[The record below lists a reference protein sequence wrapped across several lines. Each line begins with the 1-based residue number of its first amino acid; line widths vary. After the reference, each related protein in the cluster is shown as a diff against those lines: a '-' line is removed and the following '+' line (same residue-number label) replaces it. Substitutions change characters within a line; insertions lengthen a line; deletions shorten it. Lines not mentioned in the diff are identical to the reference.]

1 MFEVNA
7 TIEGFSRIDFDKKK
21 IRKALQIEGRAVQKL
36 ARKLVSKRIINSV
49 GDYPAK
55 RTGTLMRSI
64 KSKVSRSGFLVK
76 IAPQKTAEMGKYFYP
91 AFLHY
96 GSTKNNLKPR
106 KNFMTDSLDARRET
120 SRVAILH
127 ALEGALIPRK
137 L

>member
-7 TIEGFSRIDFDKKK
+7 TIEGFSRVDFDKKK

-36 ARKLVSKRIINSV
+36 ARKMVSKRILNSA

-55 RTGTLMRSI
+55 RTGALMRSI
-64 KSKVSRSGFLVK
+64 KVKVSRPGFLVK
-76 IAPQKTAEMGKYFYP
+76 IAPQKTAEMGKDFYP

-96 GSTKNNLKPR
+96 GSKKNNLAPR
-106 KNFMTDSLDARRET
+106 KNFMTDALDARREV
-120 SRVAILH
+120 SRVAIIK

-137 L
+137 